1 MKLKTCC
8 TQQDKQSPCP
18 NLKKNPRP
26 NRLIASMPHLSFAP
40 CATFAYYHD
49 HNVYLPDK
57 GGHVALYND
66 DKE

>member
-8 TQQDKQSPCP
+8 MQQDKQSPCP

-40 CATFAYYHD
+40 CAPFLLITITMFI
-49 HNVYLPDK
+49 LPDK

>member
-8 TQQDKQSPCP
+8 MQQDKQSPRP

-49 HNVYLPDK
+49 HDVYFT
-57 GGHVALYND
+57 
-66 DKE
+66 